1 MTTSKPPSRR
11 PPFTEAVTYSGRF
24 IVLEGID
31 GCGSTTHSK
40 RLAKTLRSAGV
51 DVRLTC
57 EPTTGPIGALIRQVL
72 QKRLFVP
79 DATGPRDFA
88 WSTMA
93 LLFAADRL
101 DHIECMILPALREG
115 ATVISDRYDLSSLA
129 YQSATAPAGER
140 VVPWIREI
148 NMCALR
154 PDLTI
159 VLDVSAETAEERRR
173 MRGSAEEMF
182 ESHEIQRKLAAIYG
196 GAGELVPGDRVVHVS
211 GEGEIEVVGD
221 RVLAAVQ
228 QAGMGSGPKRA

>member
-1 MTTSKPPSRR
+1 MTGGSAPRRAVFTSPPDY
-11 PPFTEAVTYSGRF
+11 PGRF

-40 RLAKTLRSAGV
+40 RLAKALRMAGI

-101 DHIECMILPALREG
+101 DHLDCTVLPALREG

-129 YQSATAPAGER
+129 YQSVTAPAGEL

-148 NMCALR
+148 NLCALR

-159 VLDVSAETAEERRR
+159 VLDFAPETAEERRHA
-173 MRGSAEEMF
+173 RGGFAEIF
-182 ESHEIQRKLAAIYG
+182 EVREIQQKLAAIYG
-196 GAGELVPGDRVVHVS
+196 RAEDLVPGDRVVHVS
-211 GEGEIEVVGD
+211 AEGDIETVGQ
-221 RVLAAVQ
+221 RVLVAVEQ
-228 QAGMGSGPKRA
+228 VGLRPNPKRA

>member
-1 MTTSKPPSRR
+1 MTAAGVPRR
-11 PPFTEAVTYSGRF
+11 AAFSAPADYSGRF

-40 RLAKTLRSAGV
+40 RLAKALRQAGI

-101 DHIECMILPALREG
+101 DHLDCTVLPALREG

-129 YQSATAPAGER
+129 YQSATAPAGEL

-148 NMCALR
+148 NLCAMR

-159 VLDVSAETAEERRR
+159 VLDVDAETAEERRR
-173 MRGSAEEMF
+173 ARGGFEEMF
-182 ESHEIQRKLAAIYG
+182 EAREIQQKLAAIYRR
-196 GAGELVPGDRVVHVS
+196 AEDLVPGDRVIHVS
-211 GEGEIEVVGD
+211 AEGEIEAVGE
-221 RVLAAVQ
+221 RVLAAV
-228 QAGMGSGPKRA
+228 AETSIHPSPKRA

>member
-1 MTTSKPPSRR
+1 MTTAPPRR
-11 PPFTEAVTYSGRF
+11 APFTPPVAYSGSF

-40 RLAKTLRSAGV
+40 RLAKALRTAGV

-57 EPTTGPIGALIRQVL
+57 EPTTGPIGALRQVL

-101 DHIECMILPALREG
+101 DHLECMILPALREG

-129 YQSATAPAGER
+129 YQSATAPAGEL

-148 NMCALR
+148 NVCALR

-159 VLDVSAETAEERRR
+159 VLDVSAETAEVRRGV
-173 MRGSAEEMF
+173 RGSAEEMF
-182 ESHEIQRKLAAIYG
+182 ETGEIQLKLAAIYR
-196 GAGELVPGDRVVHVS
+196 GAEELVPGDRLVHVS
-211 GEGEIEVVGD
+211 GEGEIEVVGE

-228 QAGMGSGPKRA
+228 QAGLGVGPKRA